1 MGFSRQEYW
10 SGVPLPSS
18 SESLVP
24 IKLTT
29 TMGSSGRAGGRG
41 KEKRKK
47 SQRIYKTSQNIRMI
61 NVFLES
67 LLSEPFSS
75 LGVTVHL
82 NLPRMPSNT
91 VLVSGPAV
99 GAVQILI

>member
-1 MGFSRQEYW
+1 MVG
-10 SGVPLPSS
+10 G
-18 SESLVP
+18 
-24 IKLTT
+24 
-29 TMGSSGRAGGRG
+29 GGAGRG
-41 KEKRKK
+41 GGERKGKRKK
-47 SQRIYKTSQNIRMI
+47 SQRIYKTSQNINVRMI

-91 VLVSGPAV
+91 VPVSGPAV

>member
-1 MGFSRQEYW
+1 
-10 SGVPLPSS
+10 
-18 SESLVP
+18 
-24 IKLTT
+24 
-29 TMGSSGRAGGRG
+29 MGSGGG
-41 KEKRKK
+41 EGLGGWGEEKKKEKK

-82 NLPRMPSNT
+82 NLSRMPSNT
-91 VLVSGPAV
+91 VLVSGLAV

>member
-1 MGFSRQEYW
+1 
-10 SGVPLPSS
+10 
-18 SESLVP
+18 
-24 IKLTT
+24 
-29 TMGSSGRAGGRG
+29 
-41 KEKRKK
+41 
-47 SQRIYKTSQNIRMI
+47 MI

-82 NLPRMPSNT
+82 NLSRMPSNT
-91 VLVSGPAV
+91 VLVSGLAV